1 MPDRLLEVCVDSTEG
16 LAAAIAGGANRIEL
30 CSALYLGGLTPSAGF
45 MKQAAEA
52 PIPVFAMIRPR
63 AGSFVFNTAEVS
75 VMKHDIDAARKAGLA
90 GVVLG
95 ASNADNS
102 LDTATLASLLATAA
116 GLGTT
121 LHRAIDLCPDMEAA
135 VDQAIELGFDRILT
149 SGGQTT
155 ADAGRG
161 MLQRMHE
168 RAAGRLSIMSGSGV
182 TSDTAQTIL
191 NAVPL
196 HELHASCSETV
207 AVSTSKS
214 TQFGFATLESKQTS
228 TSKVASLKKL
238 IQQ

>member
-1 MPDRLLEVCVDSTEG
+1 MPDRLLEICVDSAEG
-16 LAAAIAGGANRIEL
+16 LAAAIAGGADRIEL
-30 CSALYLGGLTPSAGF
+30 CSALSLGGLTPSAGF

-63 AGSFVFNTAEVS
+63 VGDFVFNTAE
-75 VMKHDIDAARKAGLA
+75 MGIMRRDIDAAREAGLA

-102 LDTATLASLLATAA
+102 LDTATLSSLLAMAA

-121 LHRAIDLCPDMEAA
+121 LHRAIDLTPDMELA
-135 VDQAIELGFDRILT
+135 VDQAIALGFDRILT
-149 SGGQTT
+149 SGGQPT
-155 ADAGRG
+155 ADAGRE

-168 RAAGRLSIMSGSGV
+168 HAAGRLLIMAGSGV
-182 TSDTAQTIL
+182 TSDSAQIIL

-196 HELHASCSETV
+196 HEFHASCSEVVTV
-207 AVSTSKS
+207 FASKA
-214 TQFGFATLESKQTS
+214 TQFGFTALETKKTS
-228 TSKVASLKKL
+228 TTKVASLKKL